1 MELNKKISK
10 SKSYFLEEINFDIN
24 DILTFTFNIDNL
36 KVFLTTLLKN
46 QTLLSKKI
54 LQIEKKLK
62 LKDSSQ
68 PPDSKS
74 TRSKFAKSVKGHF
87 NLNNLKKAN
96 QQTIQPI
103 SRLDSKNIE
112 EKNILNKIDEQ
123 SNKKEIITDKNILD
137 EIKEDKKLENEN
149 IKDIIPNGKEEN
161 KEYKEDKENKE
172 DKDNI
177 INQNKTENEKINE
190 IASKIKDNNENEE
203 LYSNNENEN
212 DEYDEDLYS
221 NKENDD
227 INLKINEKNKI
238 KNIHD
243 MSSKE
248 DNLED
253 NEENNETDLV
263 MNNYELFEINNKIK
277 SLEKKIKNLELLNK
291 VNKFTSNIEDK
302 SEDIQM
308 LKMMIKDL
316 KSENRNIKQ
325 ENDDIKKKIEDINVK
340 LTDINIFDIFKDYQM
355 EEGSV
360 DAAKALV
367 ISLEQ
372 KFFKKT
378 ALMDERDKKLIS
390 DFLDLK
396 NSLQNV
402 INKNGVIEHNINE
415 VRNNFKNLG
424 ELVSKSNNDNI
435 NSINTFE
442 KKMNNVYKEL
452 FNKYDEKNSKI
463 ESNIKKI
470 NDKILN
476 LEKFKKE
483 NMNINNI
490 NNNNLELNEETLK
503 FLSTLN
509 NRINEIEN
517 KMNTFMELAELN
529 PTKEDI
535 EKLEKEIS
543 NKSNIKDYYD
553 LKEKYNLQLAKT
565 NNLEEYLERLQDV
578 SEKKSSEIMFYTKKV
593 ENLTANLVTMRAQI
607 ETLSNK
613 EENKLLDL
621 SRFLEKIAFNKFLLS
636 TQTEKKKIDNNF
648 EEIRKIINE
657 ISEIV
662 KTKCNSEDLKI
673 FENIMNNKIE
683 ELKLINSKRFADKVD
698 TNKSMKYLDT
708 QIRHIIDVYIKRLDK
723 NDSWLI
729 AKKPIGGFSCASC
742 ESYLGELKNKENYL
756 PWNKYPQR
764 EKDQNYRVGNGF
776 SRMLNMLNVELKN
789 NEINSIEKEFES
801 DDDIIKNSEE
811 DRFKMRIKNSPNSQ
825 RDIFKDKINKIN
837 SKINISNNVNK
848 SNILP
853 KIYINKNEDSS
864 TVSMNNN
871 IEIGIETSMGGHNME
886 DNIYKENKEAN
897 DQQPHIV
904 KIIKKSRLT
913 SVDTSRTERPG
924 TYHIK

>member
-172 DKDNI
+172 DKEYKENKEDKENI
-177 INQNKTENEKINE
+177 INQNKTDNDKINE

-442 KKMNNVYKEL
+442 KKMNNVYKV
-452 FNKYDEKNSKI
+452 KNYLI
-463 ESNIKKI
+463 NMMKKI
-470 NDKILN
+470 
-476 LEKFKKE
+476 
-483 NMNINNI
+483 
-490 NNNNLELNEETLK
+490 
-503 FLSTLN
+503 
-509 NRINEIEN
+509 
-517 KMNTFMELAELN
+517 
-529 PTKEDI
+529 
-535 EKLEKEIS
+535 
-543 NKSNIKDYYD
+543 
-553 LKEKYNLQLAKT
+553 
-565 NNLEEYLERLQDV
+565 
-578 SEKKSSEIMFYTKKV
+578 
-593 ENLTANLVTMRAQI
+593 
-607 ETLSNK
+607 
-613 EENKLLDL
+613 
-621 SRFLEKIAFNKFLLS
+621 
-636 TQTEKKKIDNNF
+636 
-648 EEIRKIINE
+648 
-657 ISEIV
+657 V
-662 KTKCNSEDLKI
+662 K
-673 FENIMNNKIE
+673 
-683 ELKLINSKRFADKVD
+683 
-698 TNKSMKYLDT
+698 
-708 QIRHIIDVYIKRLDK
+708 
-723 NDSWLI
+723 
-729 AKKPIGGFSCASC
+729 
-742 ESYLGELKNKENYL
+742 
-756 PWNKYPQR
+756 
-764 EKDQNYRVGNGF
+764 
-776 SRMLNMLNVELKN
+776 
-789 NEINSIEKEFES
+789 
-801 DDDIIKNSEE
+801 
-811 DRFKMRIKNSPNSQ
+811 
-825 RDIFKDKINKIN
+825 
-837 SKINISNNVNK
+837 
-848 SNILP
+848 
-853 KIYINKNEDSS
+853 
-864 TVSMNNN
+864 
-871 IEIGIETSMGGHNME
+871 
-886 DNIYKENKEAN
+886 
-897 DQQPHIV
+897 
-904 KIIKKSRLT
+904 
-913 SVDTSRTERPG
+913 
-924 TYHIK
+924 